1 MRTALTGVT
10 GKLLRSEVHT
20 APAFVDSSRSPE
32 TKPAA
37 RLGPAGKAP
46 IAAYTRVFCRGS
58 MANRLTKPATTLIC
72 TQVCPEFV
80 ERQITDV
87 AGQAIDSTSE
97 IHAVAAY
104 RFERAE

>member
-1 MRTALTGVT
+1 MRTVLTGVA
-10 GKLLRSEVHT
+10 GKLPLSEVH
-20 APAFVDSSRSPE
+20 APPAFVESNRSPE
-32 TKPAA
+32 TRPAEI
-37 RLGPAGKAP
+37 LGPAGKAP
-46 IAAYTRVFCRGS
+46 IAAYTRVLWRGS

-87 AGQAIDSTSE
+87 AGQAIDSTSG

-104 RFERAE
+104 